1 MWSEGDGVLLRGVYK
16 GHPTYVQSARMVKDA
31 PEEMALAVWPG
42 AECVAPAGYIH
53 NRHGDHSSWDRWQET
68 LTNSLRMERYIWHS
82 NRLLLIL
89 EPQKYYS
96 TIYFWD
102 DGSGEFLYYYI
113 NFQLPYRRSHCGVD
127 TFDLE
132 IDLIIYPDFSFEWKD
147 VDDYNEGIERG
158 VILNKWMQ
166 EIDKA
171 KQEIFMKMEKREY
184 PLDDSWLKWKP
195 DVNWQQPK
203 LPADWDKV

>member
-1 MWSEGDGVLLRGVYK
+1 MWQPGDILAWRGIYRKRVWHAQTVL
-16 GHPTYVQSARMVKDA
+16 
-31 PEEMALAVWPG
+31 
-42 AECVAPAGYIH
+42 
-53 NRHGDHSSWDRWQET
+53 
-68 LTNSLRMERYIWHS
+68 
-82 NRLLLIL
+82 
-89 EPQKYYS
+89 
-96 TIYFWD
+96 
-102 DGSGEFLYYYI
+102 
-113 NFQLPYRRSHCGVD
+113 
-127 TFDLE
+127 DL
-132 IDLIIYPDFSFEWKD
+132 DLIINPDFSFEWKD